1 MQRLAIITTHP
12 VQYYAPIFQLIQS
25 RERIEI
31 KVFYTAGESGSCF
44 DRDFGKDIVWD
55 LPLLSGYAY
64 EWAVNKAKDPGTHHF
79 NGVITPGLE
88 KQVMDWDPHV
98 VLIIGWAYRSH
109 LSALRYFKNKVPV
122 LFRGDSTL
130 LDERG
135 GLRSGLKKIA
145 LSWIY
150 RHIDL
155 AFYTGQQNK
164 SYYLA
169 YGVPE
174 KKLIFAP
181 HAVDNERFH
190 YSEKGSVNLIRQQL
204 MINDHDI
211 LVLFAGKFTKKK
223 NPLALLKAFQQLGK
237 PSLHLLFAGNG
248 VLEDELMARSADN
261 KHIHF
266 MGFQNQSMMPA
277 LYQAADL
284 FCLPSSG
291 PGESWGLAVNE
302 AMAAGKA
309 VLVSNKA
316 GCAADLVKNDINGAV
331 FDSHSTESLSS
342 ALDGLTLGRKR
353 LMVMGKRS
361 HEIIEPWSFLAIA
374 VALERAVLNF
384 GKI

>member
-12 VQYYAPIFQLIQS
+12 VQYYAPIFQLLRS
-25 RERIEI
+25 RERIAI
-31 KVFYTAGESGSCF
+31 KVFYTAGESGNSF

-64 EWAVNKAKDPGTHHF
+64 EWVVNKAGDPGTHHF
-79 NGVITPGLE
+79 NGVVTPGLK
-88 KQVMDWDPHV
+88 KQVMDWDPHA

-109 LSALRYFKNKVPV
+109 LSALRYFKNRIPV

-164 SYYLA
+164 SYFLA

-181 HAVDNERFH
+181 HAVDNERFYH
-190 YSEKGSVNLIRQQL
+190 SEKGKVNLLRQQF
-204 MINDHDI
+204 MINDNDI
-211 LVLFAGKFTKKK
+211 LVLFAGKFTEKKS
-223 NPLALLKAFQQLGK
+223 PLTLLKAFQQLGK
-237 PSLHLLFAGNG
+237 PGLHLLFAGNG
-248 VLEDELMARSADN
+248 VLEDELMAASAHD
-261 KHIHF
+261 KRIHF
-266 MGFQNQSMMPA
+266 LGFQNQSVMPA
-277 LYQAADL
+277 LYQSADL

-309 VLVSNKA
+309 VLVSDKA
-316 GCAADLVKNDINGAV
+316 GCAADLVKNEVNGAV
-331 FDSHSTESLSS
+331 FNSSSAESLSA
-342 ALDGLTLGRKR
+342 ALEGLTFDKER
-353 LMVMGKRS
+353 LMAMGAQSLELIK
-361 HEIIEPWSFLAIA
+361 PWNFLAI
-374 VALERAVLNF
+374 VTALERAVLNF
-384 GKI
+384 EKI